1 MSKQLTINGELLLLC
16 ERLEMA
22 QFVHVYLQYLFRQG
36 VNLPP
41 VQLFNYR
48 GLEQL
53 AGLAERLPKIPGSS
67 QVEKI
72 LIFADAQDD
81 LENRKNTI
89 LDVRSSR
96 FFRTRDYCAH
106 FFFPGRRTGKRWRN
120 GYLEDLLLE
129 TLAED
134 ACEGSDLNNLL
145 NMAREYLMSVE
156 RMRRIVRSEVQFVQQ
171 FENNSKALGC
181 GYADVSSK
189 NDAKIC
195 MQGIARVFTSCE
207 NDSSFKFTN
216 PSRHLLYTYFAGTE
230 QFVGCSL
237 AEAAKRGAFDFEHER
252 YAELKKC
259 LLELGE
265 VE

>member
-81 LENRKNTI
+81 LDNRKNAI
-89 LDVRSSR
+89 LDVRSSC
-96 FFRTRDYCAH
+96 FFRTRDNCAH

-129 TLAED
+129 TLAAD
-134 ACEGSDLNNLL
+134 ACEGSDLHNLL

-156 RMRRIVRSEVQFVQQ
+156 QMRRIVRSEVQFVQQ

-216 PSRHLLYTYFAGTE
+216 PGRHLLYTYFAGTE
-230 QFVGCSL
+230 KFVGCSL

>member
-1 MSKQLTINGELLLLC
+1 MNKQLTINGEALLLC

-36 VNLPP
+36 ISLPT
-41 VQLFNYR
+41 VQLLNYR
-48 GLEQL
+48 SLQQLE
-53 AGLAERLPKIPGSS
+53 GLAKRLPNIPGSK
-67 QVEKI
+67 QVQRV
-72 LIFADAQDD
+72 LIFADAQND
-81 LENRKNTI
+81 LENRRNKV
-89 LDVRSSR
+89 LDMRSSD

-156 RMRRIVRSEVQFVQQ
+156 RMRRIVRTEVQFVQQ
-171 FENNSKALGC
+171 FEHNSKALGC

-216 PSRHLLYTYFAGTE
+216 PGRHLLYTYFAGTE
-230 QFVGCSL
+230 KFVGCSL

-259 LLELGE
+259 LLELGGE
-265 VE
+265 